1 MDGLNLKNAINGS
14 IAKANAKKRSRAV
27 AKKAKSVSV
36 IAKGRLR

>member
-14 IAKANAKKRSRAV
+14 AAKSNAKKRSRAV
-27 AKKAKSVSV
+27 AKKAKGVSV